1 VSAVEALLV
10 LRKKLVGCDSSTNT
24 SAPRPQLQVYGTGAP
39 LHRSREQTREVSA
52 LQKVLSMFG
61 SLEYKRQ
68 ECEEACAKEKALL
81 NYLQKKLDQE
91 EQQRLVVLQD
101 AVQKEHE
108 SSIRDITDLR
118 CLSTL
123 NERERDRVKAGLDDV
138 VKEKE
143 ILKANSIYW
152 NSQLPKMEDKI
163 SKENDNIE
171 EIREQQEEAAKE
183 VKFRAD
189 AKSEKEALY
198 CRTIEE
204 ANEEERTL
212 LQEYGQLLQK
222 RNDFIQLRLTQQSQ
236 LQTALKDIV
245 NWEEELERG
254 AVEMKSLD
262 GAIEEADKN
271 VEAQKKITSAWKM
284 KEEELWTELGRR
296 KQYSEAVRE
305 EICNQQNFQEEA
317 LESQRSELR
326 ACVRSLHCSR
336 QNNDLL
342 QHKRDKLTQEL
353 HAVEQKK
360 KDAAREE
367 VRYSEETSRVD
378 QQLEVAMGQYT
389 LVKQDHLSL
398 AQSLRAKQEQVRD
411 SDLHWKATLEGIEE
425 QRREEV
431 KIRTVFESKLSFDQD
446 DMEKLLK
453 EQMKKK
459 SRANRILEEWNKKT
473 SIQKTI
479 TGVAE
484 SDHQK
489 WLTTVEDVENKLRS
503 LSEELL
509 KVEKEFD
516 NFKTN
521 LLSRLQAAKLTYSQA
536 QRDIQELEATT
547 SQLRD
552 SIEDVGRCLAVLV
565 HSVDKADLRLESLAQ
580 ENKDLDKHSRVALD
594 DVAKLSQLK
603 MDFDSL

>member
-1 VSAVEALLV
+1 
-10 LRKKLVGCDSSTNT
+10 
-24 SAPRPQLQVYGTGAP
+24 
-39 LHRSREQTREVSA
+39 
-52 LQKVLSMFG
+52 
-61 SLEYKRQ
+61 
-68 ECEEACAKEKALL
+68 
-81 NYLQKKLDQE
+81 
-91 EQQRLVVLQD
+91 
-101 AVQKEHE
+101 
-108 SSIRDITDLR
+108 
-118 CLSTL
+118 
-123 NERERDRVKAGLDDV
+123 
-138 VKEKE
+138 
-143 ILKANSIYW
+143 
-152 NSQLPKMEDKI
+152 
-163 SKENDNIE
+163 
-171 EIREQQEEAAKE
+171 
-183 VKFRAD
+183 
-189 AKSEKEALY
+189 
-198 CRTIEE
+198 
-204 ANEEERTL
+204 
-212 LQEYGQLLQK
+212 
-222 RNDFIQLRLTQQSQ
+222 

-459 SRANRILEEWNKKT
+459 SRVSVHLMAVYYSKKQCHCFQANRILEEWNKKT